1 MTERKCD
8 RIMRIALQ
16 RGIMWPSSEIYGGL
30 AGFFDYGPVGAR
42 LKRNIEEA
50 WRKLF
55 IIKEGMF
62 EIETPTLM
70 PGDVFTASGHLDHF
84 TDPIIECAKCGETYR
99 ADHVVKKELKI
110 ETDGMGLK
118 ELNKL
123 IKDNKL
129 QCKKCKQKFGDA
141 WTFNLM
147 FKSETGSGKVKR
159 DVYLRPETAQGAFTS
174 FQRLFQVGRKKLPL
188 GVCQL
193 GKAYRNEISPRQG
206 MIRLRE
212 FSQAEAEIFF
222 NPKDTSHSKF
232 KDVKN
237 DTIPFLSAE
246 YQEQDRYEVKELTVE
261 TAVKKGLLPTE
272 IHAYY
277 LALSEKFFENIGIPR
292 SQIRCREQ
300 LKDERAHYSSC
311 TWDIEIKSEDFG
323 WIEVAAIAN
332 RTDHDVGGHS
342 ALSKQDMNAVL
353 DGGSKFIPHV
363 IEASFGID
371 RPVWCVT
378 EHALREEG
386 KRTFFSFDKKIAPV
400 YAAVFPLVKKE
411 KLPDIAKKI
420 FDNLVENNIFAQL
433 DLKGSIGR
441 RYARSDEIGIPY
453 CITVDFDTQKDKSVT
468 VRERD
473 STKQKRVKIKDLLDV
488 IN

>member
-16 RGIMWPSSEIYGGL
+16 RGLMWPSSEIYGGI
-30 AGFFDYGPVGAR
+30 AGFYDYGPVGAR

-55 IIKEGMF
+55 LIKEGMF

-70 PGDVFTASGHLDHF
+70 SKEVFTASGHLDHF
-84 TDPIIECAKCGETYR
+84 TDPILECAKCGETYR
-99 ADHVVKKELKI
+99 ADHVVKKALEI

-123 IKDNKL
+123 IKDNNLK
-129 QCKKCKQKFGDA
+129 CKKCKHTLGDA

-147 FKSETGSGKVKR
+147 FKSETGAGKVKR
-159 DVYLRPETAQGAFTS
+159 DIYLRPETAQGMFVS

-188 GVCQL
+188 GACQI
-193 GKAYRNEISPRQG
+193 GKSYRNEISPRQG

-212 FSQAEAEIFF
+212 FTQAEAEIFF
-222 NPKDTSHSKF
+222 NPKVTDHPKF
-232 KDVKN
+232 KNVKN

-246 YQEQDRYEVKELTVE
+246 YQDQDRYEVIEMTVE
-261 TAVKKGLLPTE
+261 AAVKKGLIPTE
-272 IHAYY
+272 MQAYY
-277 LALSEKFFENIGIPR
+277 LAISEKFFENLGIPR
-292 SQIRCREQ
+292 SEIRCREQ
-300 LKDERAHYSSC
+300 LKDERAHYSTC

-332 RTDHDVGGHS
+332 RTDYDVGGHA
-342 ALSKQDMNAVL
+342 ALSKQDMNVVL
-353 DGGSKFIPHV
+353 EDGFKFIPHV

-371 RPVWCVT
+371 RPFWCTV
-378 EHALREEG
+378 ENALREEG
-386 KRTFFSFDKKIAPV
+386 KRTYFAFDKSIAPIK
-400 YAAVFPLVKKE
+400 AAVFPLVNKE
-411 KLPDIAKKI
+411 KLPEIAEKI
-420 FDNLVENNIFAQL
+420 YSTLIENNIYAQY
-433 DLKGSIGR
+433 DSKASIGK

-473 STKQKRVKIKDLLDV
+473 STKQKRVKIQDILKE
-488 IN
+488 IC

>member
-1 MTERKCD
+1 
-8 RIMRIALQ
+8 
-16 RGIMWPSSEIYGGL
+16 MWPSSEIYNGL

-42 LKRNIEEA
+42 LKRNIEEE

-70 PGDVFTASGHLDHF
+70 GEDVFTASGHLDHF
-84 TDPIIECAKCGETYR
+84 TDPLVECAKCGETYR
-99 ADHVVKKELKI
+99 ADHVVKNSLEV

-129 QCKKCKQKFGDA
+129 QCKKCKQKLGDA

-147 FKSETGSGKVKR
+147 FKTQTGAGKVKR
-159 DVYLRPETAQGAFTS
+159 NIYLRPETAQGAFVS
-174 FQRLFQVGRKKLPL
+174 FQRLYQVARKRLPF
-188 GVCQL
+188 GACQI

-222 NPKDTSHSKF
+222 DPKDTSHPNF
-232 KDVKN
+232 KAVKN
-237 DTIPFLSAE
+237 DTMPFLSAD
-246 YQEQDRYEVKELTVE
+246 YQEQDRYEVLEMNVGD
-261 TAVKKGLLPTE
+261 AVKKGVIGSE

-277 LALSEKFFENIGIPR
+277 LAISEKFFENLGIPR
-292 SQIRCREQ
+292 SAIRCREQ
-300 LKDERAHYSSC
+300 LKDERAHYSSG

-332 RTDHDVGGHS
+332 RTDYDLGGHS
-342 ALSKQDMNAVL
+342 ALSKQDLSAVYE
-353 DGGSKFIPHV
+353 GGGKFTPHV

-371 RPVWCVT
+371 RPFYCVV
-378 EHALREEG
+378 EHSFREEE
-386 KRTFFSFDKKIAPV
+386 KRTYFAFDKKISPV
-400 YAAVFPLVKKE
+400 RAAVFPLVNKE
-411 KLPDIAKKI
+411 KLPGIADKVFNELI
-420 FDNLVENNIFAQL
+420 ENNILAQL
-433 DLKGSIGR
+433 DTKGSIGR

-453 CITVDFDTQKDKSVT
+453 CITVDFDSQKDNTVT
-468 VRERD
+468 LRERD
-473 STKQKRVKIKDLLDV
+473 TTKQKRVKIKDLVKLLK
-488 IN
+488 